1 MKPRGTAETST
12 PPWDGA
18 FSPVHLASY
27 VTWLAITLGPLDWPA
42 LVSGAPRHWAGL
54 GCLVAMII
62 LYAYSTRQNGRDPAA
77 TRRAVWL
84 CVGEGVALVAAS
96 WLMRE
101 GLLSVLLTI
110 VAAQLYARTR
120 RVYAVAAVM
129 AVLDVATVL
138 SWLPLTAWTESLMI
152 LLPVTGQ
159 IFAVAMVHYAGS
171 LERARDELAR
181 VNTQLLATRALLDE
195 TARAE
200 ERLKLSRE
208 LHDVAGH
215 KLTALKLNL
224 ARLGREAPADVR
236 EDVAVAA
243 RLADELLD
251 DVRAVVGE
259 LRRHDGIDLRAAI
272 EALVAHIPG
281 PRFVI
286 DIADDA
292 RAGSVHTAEALLR
305 CAQEGITNALRHGRP
320 TTITIACRR
329 HAASVE
335 LYVRDDGSA
344 APHIRFG
351 NGLTGMRERIEGAGG
366 RLEVRPAEAR
376 GVELVA
382 SLPLRQPG

>member
-1 MKPRGTAETST
+1 MKPRGTAETSS
-12 PPWDGA
+12 PQWDGA
-18 FSPVHLASY
+18 LSPVHLASY
-27 VTWLAITLGPLDWPA
+27 VMWLAITLAAIDWPA
-42 LVSGAPRHWAGL
+42 LERGVPRQWAGL
-54 GCLVAMII
+54 GCLVAMIV
-62 LYAYSTRQNGRDPAA
+62 LYALSTRLNGRDPVV
-77 TRRAVWL
+77 TRRALGLIVT
-84 CVGEGVALVAAS
+84 EGVALVATS

-120 RVYAVAAVM
+120 RVYTVAVVM

-138 SWLPLTAWTESLMI
+138 SWLPLAWTESLMI
-152 LLPVTGQ
+152 LLPVAGQ

-171 LERARDELAR
+171 LERARDELAL

-224 ARLGREAPADVR
+224 GRLTREAPTDTR

-251 DVRAVVGE
+251 DVRSVVGE
-259 LRRHDGIDLRAAI
+259 LRKHDGIDLRATI

-320 TTITIACRR
+320 TAITVACRR
-329 HAASVE
+329 NGASVE
-335 LYVRDDGSA
+335 LSVRDDGSA

-366 RLEVRPAEAR
+366 RLRVGPAEGR

-382 SLPLRQPG
+382 SLPSRQSG

>member
-1 MKPRGTAETST
+1 
-12 PPWDGA
+12 
-18 FSPVHLASY
+18 
-27 VTWLAITLGPLDWPA
+27 
-42 LVSGAPRHWAGL
+42 
-54 GCLVAMII
+54 
-62 LYAYSTRQNGRDPAA
+62 
-77 TRRAVWL
+77 
-84 CVGEGVALVAAS
+84 
-96 WLMRE
+96 
-101 GLLSVLLTI
+101 
-110 VAAQLYARTR
+110 
-120 RVYAVAAVM
+120 
-129 AVLDVATVL
+129 
-138 SWLPLTAWTESLMI
+138 MI

-171 LERARDELAR
+171 LERARDELAL

-224 ARLGREAPADVR
+224 ARLAREVPVGVR
-236 EDVAVAA
+236 EDVEVAA

-259 LRRHDGIDLRAAI
+259 LRKHDGIDLRAAI
-272 EALVAHIPG
+272 EALIAHIPG

-286 DIADDA
+286 DVADDA
-292 RAGSVHTAEALLR
+292 RAGSVHTAETLLR

-320 TTITIACRR
+320 TTITVACRR
-329 HAASVE
+329 HHASVE
-335 LYVRDDGSA
+335 LCVRDDGSA

-366 RLEVRPAEAR
+366 RLAVKPAEGR

-382 SLPLRQPG
+382 SLPLRQSG